1 MNDDLKTSP
10 ATAIEHATAQANP
23 AITAKEPAMKF
34 ANPFPNLLSALACLL
49 GLLLLGACNS
59 EDTRSVTVI
68 GYNYTERPIY
78 TFSVNGVGASNLFAK
93 QKYGGGKDSCCTDIT
108 VGQPV
113 EIKWVYS
120 ATEKQYLAG
129 LRKENYSTTVTVP
142 PPTMPEAEYLEV
154 HFYPDHHV
162 ELVLVKSPGNA
173 RWSEI
178 PNHGELDE

>member
-1 MNDDLKTSP
+1 MSDDLKTSP
-10 ATAIEHATAQANP
+10 ATAIERAATQANP

-59 EDTRSVTVI
+59 QDTRSVTLV

-78 TFSVNGVGASNLFAK
+78 TFSVNG
-93 QKYGGGKDSCCTDIT
+93 GGGSNIFVGGGGAKMSCCTDIT

-129 LRKENYSTTVTVP
+129 LRKENYSTTVIVP
-142 PPTMPEAEYLEV
+142 PPTVPEAEYLEV

-162 ELVLVKSPGNA
+162 ELALVKFPGD
-173 RWSEI
+173 RRI
-178 PNHGELDE
+178 PYEEKDE

>member
-1 MNDDLKTSP
+1 MSDDLKTSP
-10 ATAIEHATAQANP
+10 ATAIERAATQANP
-23 AITAKEPAMKF
+23 AMEY
-34 ANPFPNLLSALACLL
+34 ANPLATILSALACLL

-59 EDTRSVTVI
+59 EDTRSLTLV

-78 TFSVNGVGASNLFAK
+78 TFSV
-93 QKYGGGKDSCCTDIT
+93 YGGGGSNIFVGGGGASFSCCTEIT

-142 PPTMPEAEYLEV
+142 PPTMPEADYLEV

-162 ELVLVKSPGNA
+162 ELALLKSPGDA